1 MSINCIRALIEKANR
16 VCPDNRAIVD
26 GQTRLSYAEV
36 FKKVNQIARYFTELN
51 LPSGSR
57 IGIYSHKSSE
67 QIIAILAMLSTE
79 YIFVPI
85 SRLLK
90 PEQVDEHPRLAR
102 LHFFLNIPA
111 HLVAGSLALLKMR
124 HQPS

>member
-1 MSINCIRALIEKANR
+1 MSINCIRALIEKAA
-16 VCPDNRAIVD
+16 VTCPDKVAIID
-26 GQTRLSYAEV
+26 GAKKLTYSELFR
-36 FKKVNQIARYFTELN
+36 KVNQIARYLSELS

-67 QIIAILAMLSTE
+67 QITAILALLSTE

-90 PEQVDEHPRLAR
+90 PEQVEHIINDCGIAC
-102 LHFFLNIPA
+102 IITDK
-111 HLVAGSLALLKMR
+111 SKIK
-124 HQPS
+124 SID

>member
-16 VCPDNRAIVD
+16 ICPDNVAIVD

-90 PEQVDEHPRLAR
+90 PEQVQHIVNDCQMACIITDKQR
-102 LHFFLNIPA
+102 
-111 HLVAGSLALLKMR
+111 
-124 HQPS
+124 